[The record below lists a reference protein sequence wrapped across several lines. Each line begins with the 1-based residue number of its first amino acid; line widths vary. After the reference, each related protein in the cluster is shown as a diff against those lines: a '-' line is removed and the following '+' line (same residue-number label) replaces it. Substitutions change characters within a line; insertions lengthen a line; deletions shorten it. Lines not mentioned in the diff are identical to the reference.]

1 MLRKFSR
8 RTVEALRGSLPRPLA
23 AVLPVLEPFLAE
35 NVAKEIRKDALVIEQ
50 AGEALRPGAAP
61 ASERVPALLAAAR
74 DIDREFLGR
83 VGELPG
89 RIRIPYE
96 RIEPL
101 RRRRMELL
109 LDVASRIL
117 GAWQSGR
124 RLRSVFAPGEL
135 ERKLLDMLRL
145 YAEETQ
151 ALSHAVDLPRLL
163 APLRGA
169 VAERLRNAMLEAASA
184 LVARVPAA
192 SQKG

>member
-1 MLRKFSR
+1 MLQ
-8 RTVEALRGSLPRPLA
+8 
-23 AVLPVLEPFLAE
+23 PFLE
-35 NVAKEIRKDALVIEQ
+35 QNVAKEIRKDALVIAQ

-61 ASERVPALLAAAR
+61 AAERIAALLAAAR

-83 VGELPG
+83 VGELPA
-89 RIRIPYE
+89 RIRVPYE

-101 RRRRMELL
+101 RRRRMELV
-109 LDVASRIL
+109 LDTAGRIL

-124 RLRSVFAPGEL
+124 RLRSEFAPGEL

-163 APLRGA
+163 EPLRGA
-169 VAERLRNAMLEAASA
+169 VAARLRNAMHEAAST
-184 LVARVPAA
+184 LVAGPPAA